1 MEPDFS
7 LLNLTN
13 VDMTRKKLVVSL
25 IMCIMI
31 ILASCG
37 GGKSTGSKE
46 TAETPEATAT
56 VSLSIEGMTCTGCE
70 NTICTSLE
78 KIPGVK
84 SVTASYTDG
93 NAVIEFEPGKVD
105 TAMLKE
111 AVNATGYKALKTSA
125 VESTLNE

>member
-1 MEPDFS
+1 
-7 LLNLTN
+7 
-13 VDMTRKKLVVSL
+13 MTRTKPALGL
-25 IMCIMI
+25 FMCLMI
-31 ILASCG
+31 IVASCG
-37 GGKSTGSKE
+37 GGKSTGAKK
-46 TAETPEATAT
+46 TADIPEATAT

-70 NTICTSLE
+70 NTICSSLE

-84 SVTASYTDG
+84 SVTASHTDG

-125 VESTLNE
+125 VESGLNE